1 MAVGG
6 LISKRLVDV
15 STSPDRCATRG
26 SKRLF
31 DTALCLALLPIIV
44 PFAAVVALGIRISSP
59 GPVFYLGTRSG
70 LNGRPFRIF
79 KFRTMVVDAERK
91 GGGTTALND
100 RRIFPFGRL
109 LRRYKL
115 DELPQL
121 INVLRGEMSLVGP
134 RPELPLYTDQYSDV
148 EKQILGVRP
157 GITDLSSVRF
167 SSLDEIVG
175 THDADNVFE
184 QTVLPEKNRLRLQY
198 VRTQTFMGDIWI
210 IIMTGW
216 CIVRKIF
223 P

>member
-1 MAVGG
+1 V
-6 LISKRLVDV
+6 
-15 STSPDRCATRG
+15 
-26 SKRLF
+26 
-31 DTALCLALLPIIV
+31 CLAVLPIV
-44 PFAAVVALGIRISSP
+44 LPVALVVALGVLISSP

-134 RPELPLYTDQYSDV
+134 RPELPIYTDQYSD
-148 EKQILGVRP
+148 EEREILSVRP
-157 GITDLSSVRF
+157 GITDLSSLRF

-175 THDADNVFE
+175 SDDADRVFE
-184 QTVLPEKNRLRLQY
+184 QRVLPEKNRLRLQY
-198 VRTQTFMGDIWI
+198 VRTQSFTRDMWI
-210 IIMTGW
+210 IVMTGW

-223 P
+223 R